1 MTRKKVITILIIVLI
16 VILAMLGMKIFLNN
30 FQWTEHAPPRTNKN
44 TVYVKQGTVSDDVI
58 NSDVENIIEELN
70 KEESNESSVHNVEIS
85 LQGSSKSSQNK
96 KKNN

>member
-30 FQWTEHAPPRTNKN
+30 FQWTEPAPPRTNKN
-44 TVYVKQGTVSDDVI
+44 TVYVKQGTVSDDAI
-58 NSDVENIIEELN
+58 NSDIENIIEELN

-85 LQGSSKSSQNK
+85 LQESSKSSQNK